1 VSAPLGLLVE
11 VHPDLAFLLPAARRF
26 RPLRVPLDG
35 TSTLR
40 HVVSALGVP
49 PTEVGAMLLDGVPAG
64 PSDRAGVPGRLEV
77 RPVARPQ
84 HWPTDP
90 PRFLLDVHLGSL
102 ARRLRLLGVDTAYRN
117 DADDDELVA
126 AAVAGRRVLLTLDRG
141 LLARRALLA
150 GDGPGGAFVRGA
162 TVDEQCDDVL
172 DRFAP
177 PLAPW
182 TRCGACNGELEP
194 VDRADVLHLLE
205 PGTRRSYDEFARCRA
220 CGRPYWRGAHSPRLE
235 RSVARAQAVVAA
247 RRPDGERPGA

>member
-1 VSAPLGLLVE
+1 VTAAPCLVVE
-11 VHPDLAFLLPAARRF
+11 VHPDLTFLLPASRRGG
-26 RPLRVPLDG
+26 PLRVPVDG

-40 HVVSALGVP
+40 HVVTALGVP
-49 PTEVGAMLLDGVPAG
+49 PTEVGELLLDGVPAG

-84 HWPTDP
+84 RWPSDP

-102 ARRLRLLGVDTAYRN
+102 ARRLRLLGVDAAYRN

-126 AAVAGRRVLLTLDRG
+126 EAVAAQRVLLTLDRG
-141 LLARRALLA
+141 LLSRRALLA
-150 GDGPGGAFVRGA
+150 PGGPGGAFVRG
-162 TVDEQCDDVL
+162 TSVDEQCDDVL

-194 VDRADVLHLLE
+194 VERREVLHLLE
-205 PGTRRSYDEFARCRA
+205 PGTRRTYDEFARCRS
-220 CGRPYWRGAHSPRLE
+220 CGRPYWRGAHSARLE
-235 RSVARAQAVVAA
+235 RSVRRAESVVAA
-247 RRPDGERPGA
+247 RRPDGRRPGA